1 MNVADA
7 IAKWCA
13 DIDTPFVAGIPGN
26 GILEIIDS
34 LSQNTDI
41 PFILTRHEQSAS
53 MMAYSFAFQTKRPA
67 VAVGSKAPGAAN
79 LAIGVMGAFVESLPM
94 IVITAQVSS
103 KHEGYEAFEEID
115 LKGFF
120 STITKWSVQVHDPD
134 RTIEVLNEAYRRS
147 MSGRP
152 GPVHI
157 AIPYNFMN
165 HELTCYKAPEKV
177 TTFNVSED
185 QLREIGK
192 VLYGAKRPLI
202 IAGGGLPPE
211 NSDEVLEIAR
221 LLDAPVVSS
230 WMRKAVPD
238 RDEFCIGMAGIG
250 GSPAAQRAISEADV
264 VLVLGC
270 RFSEQMTEHYKM
282 KFASDAKLIHIDVD
296 ASVIGRVFDA
306 HLGIQENIS
315 NVVPPLLRVLEAEVS
330 ERDGDQITWRESLQ
344 AKQREYLKQL
354 ANYEK
359 NDVTPQGRYVVEE
372 LRDLLPS
379 NSILV
384 LDSGNYLHWAEQYFP
399 VEQPGLFHYPTS
411 GTMGFGIPG
420 AMGAKFAFPGQFV
433 CALVGD
439 GGFAMTMAELETSKR
454 EQVPILVVIINNSTL
469 GHIRIRQEVNFGGR
483 CVGVNFSNQNF
494 MHIAKAFDGV
504 QGFEVLETSKVR
516 ETLKEAIKAVIGG
529 QTAVVDVHVSEE
541 MADAPIVN
549 WWPISNRQ

>member
-7 IAKWCA
+7 IAKWCS
-13 DIDTPFVAGIPGN
+13 DINAPFVAGIPGN

-34 LSQNTDI
+34 LSRNTEI

-67 VAVGSKAPGAAN
+67 VAVGSKAPGATN

-94 IVITAQVSS
+94 VVITAQVSS

-115 LKGFF
+115 LAGFF

-134 RTIEVLNEAYRRS
+134 RTIEILNEAYRRS
-147 MSGRP
+147 ISGRP

-165 HELTCYKAPEKV
+165 HELSSYKSPGKV
-177 TTFNVSED
+177 STFGVPED
-185 QLREIGK
+185 QLGELVTI
-192 VLYGAKRPLI
+192 LHGANRPLI
-202 IAGGGLPPE
+202 IAGGGLPPG

-221 LLDAPVVSS
+221 LVDAPVVSS

-250 GSPAAQRAISEADV
+250 GSPAAQQAIQDADV

-282 KFASDAKLIHIDVD
+282 KFAPDVKLIHIDVD
-296 ASVIGRVFDA
+296 PSVIGRVFDA
-306 HLGIQENIS
+306 HIGIQENLS
-315 NVVPPLLRVLEAEVS
+315 NLVPQLLHVLEAEGS
-330 ERDGDQITWRESLQ
+330 ERTGDQVAWRENLQ
-344 AKQREYLKQL
+344 AIQREYLKVL

-359 NDVTPQGRYVVEE
+359 DDSTPQGRYVVEE

-379 NSILV
+379 DGILV

-399 VEQPGLFHYPTS
+399 VERAGLFHYPTS

-439 GGFAMTMAELETSKR
+439 GGFAMTMSELETSKR
-454 EQVPILVVIINNSTL
+454 EQIPILVVIINNSTL
-469 GHIRIRQEVNFGGR
+469 GHIRIRQEVNFDGR
-483 CVGVNFSNQNF
+483 CVGVNFSNQRF
-494 MHIAKAFDGV
+494 MHVAEAFDGV
-504 QGFEVLETSKVR
+504 RGFEVFETSKVR
-516 ETLKEAIKAVIGG
+516 ETLQEAIEVVVAGNS
-529 QTAVVDVHVSEE
+529 AVVDIHVSGE

-549 WWPISNRQ
+549 WWPSSTSH